1 MPQGSQVP
9 STVFALVVVIVI
21 VFVTKFL
28 LLTFISFWTEENV
41 ISNLNNILQLDLI
54 YGMGRSTLLGAFHRS
69 KDYMINPPG

>member
-1 MPQGSQVP
+1 MLSSVTLNCQATMIVMNSNLQLSELLTMSQGSQVP

-41 ISNLNNILQLDLI
+41 ISNLNNI
-54 YGMGRSTLLGAFHRS
+54 
-69 KDYMINPPG
+69 